1 MILTPITL
9 WKDFDDSL
17 PLNEEFLPEEER
29 EGAVMR
35 GVYFLGR
42 QTDYGRV
49 KIYGRY
55 YTPLGLESFPAVLI
69 LFEAGFPCDEKLV
82 MHFIKKGYAV
92 LGVDYSGELGDGR
105 HTIYPRDID
114 YANYARAGRA
124 MQYVDNTAR
133 ETSWYEWTGVARYA
147 ARWLKERPE
156 VTAAGAVGLRTGGEI
171 LWKIAPY
178 APIDCFISIGAA
190 GWLAYRDIEKFS
202 ENGNVIF
209 SEERHRFIAGID
221 SQSYAPYV
229 KCPVMMLCAINDKK
243 CNYDRVYDTFQ
254 QINPEVEK
262 AILYSAHGN
271 GLIGRHS
278 FVNIDLFLDK
288 FLKKHSVFLSKP
300 VSVSVANENGS
311 FKVRAAYDPMGEVAE
326 CGIFYTENTATFKAR
341 DWTRKLGDVRMMG
354 KNNTFVFPLDVYV
367 GSEKAL
373 VYTFVRYSNGFSVT
387 SKIQEVNLGEHHRGC
402 MKSRIFYTSEQGT
415 IGFAAFRRR
424 AGSIAD
430 CFSDSDHVDLE
441 LLPGYGGI
449 PGVTTRTGIIT
460 YRVSEPRFEP
470 SEGAS
475 FRFDAWSEKDAVLKV
490 VFYSDVEEETGYT
503 ETFFVQGG
511 GKWKSFLADAADFK
525 SDRGASLASFRGTVS
540 VVFQG
545 EGDVLINNLLWL

>member
-1 MILTPITL
+1 
-9 WKDFDDSL
+9 
-17 PLNEEFLPEEER
+17 
-29 EGAVMR
+29 
-35 GVYFLGR
+35 
-42 QTDYGRV
+42 
-49 KIYGRY
+49 
-55 YTPLGLESFPAVLI
+55 
-69 LFEAGFPCDEKLV
+69 
-82 MHFIKKGYAV
+82 
-92 LGVDYSGELGDGR
+92 
-105 HTIYPRDID
+105 
-114 YANYARAGRA
+114 

-300 VSVSVANENGS
+300 VSFSVANENGS

-341 DWTRKLGDVRMMG
+341 DWTRKLGDARMMG
-354 KNNTFVFPLDVYV
+354 KDNTFVFPLDVYE

-387 SKIQEVNLGEHHRGC
+387 SKIQEVNLGEHHKGC